1 MMKVF
6 SAAFALLALGL
17 ALGLAAPLAPV
28 TPARADAAS
37 LDAPAYAGKGDWRRH
52 QVVRTW
58 RDEGGC
64 RVSVISYHHPDGVV
78 ETRESRDCG
87 KE

>member
-6 SAAFALLALGL
+6 SPASALLALAL
-17 ALGLAAPLAPV
+17 ALGLAAPLALAG
-28 TPARADAAS
+28 PARAGAAS

-52 QVVRTW
+52 EVVRTW

-87 KE
+87 KD